1 MEVYRHYKGG
11 IYNVIGMGKHSET
24 QEEIVIYE
32 DTNNRL
38 WVRPLNMFFEE
49 IEVNGQKV
57 ERFQHIGNFIRN

>member
-32 DTNNRL
+32 DTDNRL
-38 WVRPLNMFFEE
+38 WVRPLKMFFEE

-57 ERFQHIGNFIRN
+57 ERFQHLGNFIRN